1 MEVNLEKRIDYRRLP
16 VFVYYFA
23 PFIVYIYIAI
33 IAVCS
38 PATVGLG
45 DTRNPVAAECQ
56 TKAVTLINNI
66 LSDGLLLRGDKK
78 SECPRRCAKARHTR
92 GDKR

>member
-23 PFIVYIYIAI
+23 AFIVCVYIAI

-38 PATVGLG
+38 SATVGLG
-45 DTRNPVAAECQ
+45 DTGNPVAAECQ

-66 LSDGLLLRGDKK
+66 LSDGLLLR
-78 SECPRRCAKARHTR
+78 RR
-92 GDKR
+92 